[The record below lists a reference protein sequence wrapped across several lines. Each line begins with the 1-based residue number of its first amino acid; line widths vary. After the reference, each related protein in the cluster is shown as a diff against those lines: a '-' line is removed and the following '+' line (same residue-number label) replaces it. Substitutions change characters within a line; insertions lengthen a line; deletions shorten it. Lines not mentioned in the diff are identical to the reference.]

1 MAASSATSMPSS
13 DAPARRSATVL
24 HPRRSDPPRRA
35 ARTPPPHIG
44 LALDAQLCFARQPDR
59 RADGSTAW
67 TNGYLHPASHG
78 LAERLPT
85 NAALDAPKLDSIRF
99 RLAYVALEPVLWESP
114 KIGKLLINFNEIDG
128 KWRRAA
134 ALYREALH
142 SRRLSGGPETRPAT
156 MFYSVKRT
164 PTSILEP
171 LRRVDT
177 SKCSSPCFG
186 DEHSLTRS
194 APCRPV
200 GPEPPMSTAPNPA
213 A

>member
-1 MAASSATSMPSS
+1 MPPRA
-13 DAPARRSATVL
+13 DRRQCSIRAVRIL
-24 HPRRSDPPRRA
+24 PGEQREPRR
-35 ARTPPPHIG
+35 PHIG
-44 LALDAQLCFARQPDR
+44 LALDAKLCFARQPDC

-67 TNGYLHPASHG
+67 TNGYLHPGSHR

-114 KIGKLLINFNEIDG
+114 KIGKLLINFNEIEG

-164 PTSILEP
+164 PTSILEH

-177 SKCSSPCFG
+177 SNALLRHYALETSI
-186 DEHSLTRS
+186 L
-194 APCRPV
+194 
-200 GPEPPMSTAPNPA
+200 
-213 A
+213 